1 MEYLFRNED
10 VIAYLRLGSF
20 YDSERISLETAVR
33 MQMRMYMDINSE
45 LLGGLLIAGENGLYA
60 SNELYR
66 VTSDPLN
73 EDGWY
78 RRAVEAGGERVLI
91 SRPIGRN
98 IRNYRNY
105 SANDIVSVVRAVHD
119 PESGALLG
127 YAVLSTVLDE
137 GSLDN
142 IAVAPHARRQGI
154 ADALL
159 SALTAFG
166 REHLTCLMLEVRAS
180 NAPAI
185 ALYEKHGFAAV
196 GRRKNYYDA
205 PREDAV
211 LMTLTFGPE

>member
-1 MEYLFRNED
+1 MNVQLIPATEEHLPQLTALEQICFPAD
-10 VIAYLRLGSF
+10 PW
-20 YDSERISLETAVR
+20 SETLYRTALDNPAVAV
-33 MQMRMYMDINSE
+33 
-45 LLGGLLIAGENGLYA
+45 LLAQGEN
-60 SNELYR
+60 
-66 VTSDPLN
+66 
-73 EDGWY
+73 
-78 RRAVEAGGERVLI
+78 
-91 SRPIGRN
+91 
-98 IRNYRNY
+98 
-105 SANDIVSVVRAVHD
+105 
-119 PESGALLG
+119 GALLG

-137 GSLDN
+137 GNLDN
-142 IAVAPHARRQGI
+142 IAVAPEARRNGV

-211 LMTLTFGPE
+211 LMTLTFGPK